1 VKADHFEQQKLLDL
15 AAEDVALTQLA
26 HRGRTLPEV
35 AAVEAAE
42 EAERT
47 FSGDVVR
54 AETEVRD
61 LGREVKRL
69 ESDVDTVRQ
78 REAKDQR
85 LLDSG
90 AVSPKELTNLQHEL
104 GSLKRRQSD
113 LEDQELELMER
124 LEEAEKAL
132 ATAQSGLEQA
142 RADRERAAQ
151 LRDDA
156 LADIADGTTRH
167 QATRN
172 EVAAGISAP
181 LLTLYDRIRTQTGS
195 TGAAM
200 LKARQCQGC
209 RLELYG
215 NELST
220 VRNADPHEVVRC
232 ENCGRILVRTSES
245 GL

>member
-1 VKADHFEQQKLLDL
+1 MKADHFEQQKLLDL

-42 EAERT
+42 EAERSL
-47 FSGDVVR
+47 SGDVVR
-54 AETEVRD
+54 AETETRD

-69 ESDVDTVRQ
+69 ESDVETVRA
-78 REAKDQR
+78 RETKDQR

-90 AVSPKELTNLQHEL
+90 SVAAKEMTNLQHEL
-104 GSLKRRQSD
+104 ESLKRRQSD

-124 LEEAEKAL
+124 LEVAETAL
-132 ATAQSGLEQA
+132 AAAQRGLEQA

-156 LADIADGTTRH
+156 LADIADGTRKH
-167 QATRN
+167 QAARD
-172 EVAAGISAP
+172 EIAGGISAP

-200 LKARQCQGC
+200 LRARQCQGC

-215 NELST
+215 NELAT

-232 ENCGRILVRTSES
+232 ENCGRILVRTAES

>member
-1 VKADHFEQQKLLDL
+1 MKVDHFEQQKLLEL
-15 AAEDVALTQLA
+15 AAEDVALTQLT

-47 FSGDVVR
+47 FAADVVR
-54 AETEVRD
+54 AETQARD
-61 LGREVKRL
+61 LGREVKRM
-69 ESDVDTVRQ
+69 ESDVETVRA
-78 REAKDQR
+78 REEKDQK

-90 AVSPKELTNLQHEL
+90 SVSPKEMTNLQHEL
-104 GSLKRRQSD
+104 ASLKRRQSD

-124 LEEAEKAL
+124 LEVAENAL
-132 ATAQSGLEQA
+132 AVAQSGLEQA
-142 RADRERAAQ
+142 RADLERARQ

-156 LADIADGTTRH
+156 LADIADSTKRH
-167 QATRN
+167 EAARA

-181 LLTLYDRIRTQTGS
+181 LLSLYDRIRTQTGS

-215 NELST
+215 NELSA

-232 ENCGRILVRTSES
+232 ENCGRILVRTAES